1 METDTHAALL
11 AELPEESKPKYHQD
25 LGDGRI
31 FVYSLA
37 PRLDG
42 YAWSGRPFLRPIDI
56 PATDAHAHIERA
68 AWKRVRAWCDGMG
81 SPTVIRGCQICYYSD
96 GMLVEI
102 GTGPDDATA
111 LLAACRFINEQE
123 KR

>member
-11 AELPEESKPKYHQD
+11 AELPNGSKPPITITSHPIGAMYKHHVQD
-25 LGDGRI
+25 SIEL
-31 FVYSLA
+31 S
-37 PRLDG
+37 
-42 YAWSGRPFLRPIDI
+42 AW
-56 PATDAHAHIERA
+56 
-68 AWKRVRAWCDGMG
+68 WRVRAWCEEHG